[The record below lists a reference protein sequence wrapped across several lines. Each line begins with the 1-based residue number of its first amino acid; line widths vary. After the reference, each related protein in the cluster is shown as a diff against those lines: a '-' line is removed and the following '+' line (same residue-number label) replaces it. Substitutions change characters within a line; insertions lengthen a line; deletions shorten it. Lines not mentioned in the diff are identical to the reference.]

1 MAVRDLI
8 PRRAGRRGGLMRREA
23 DDPFRSLHRQMDR
36 LFDDFLHG
44 FELSPWVGEQWP
56 TLSGTY
62 APQVDVAE
70 DETHVTVT
78 AELPGMEEKDIDVA
92 LAHGNL
98 TLKGEKREEK
108 ESKERGYYRSERSYG
123 SFARTI
129 PLPCE
134 VEEDKVS
141 ATFKKGVLTITL
153 PKSPEAR
160 REVKHIEVKAE

>member
-8 PRRAGRRGGLMRREA
+8 PWRDRRREVPVRRDEA
-23 DDPFRSLHRQMDR
+23 DPFHSLHREMDR

-44 FELSPWVGEQWP
+44 FELAPWMGDRWP
-56 TLSGTY
+56 TMSRGY

-70 DETHVTVT
+70 TDTEVIVT

-98 TLKGEKREEK
+98 ALKGEKREEK

-141 ATFKKGVLTITL
+141 ATFKKGVLTISL
-153 PKSPEAR
+153 PKTPEAR
-160 REVKHIEVKAE
+160 REVKHIDVKTD

>member
-8 PRRAGRRGGLMRREA
+8 PRMAGRRGGLMRREA

-44 FELSPWVGEQWP
+44 FELSPWAGEHWP
-56 TLSGTY
+56 TMSGRY
-62 APQVDVAE
+62 APQVDVTEAE
-70 DETHVTVT
+70 TDVTVT
-78 AELPGMEEKDIDVA
+78 VELPGMEEKDIDVA

-108 ESKERGYYRSERSYG
+108 ESKEHGYYRSERSYG

-134 VEEDKVS
+134 VEEDQVS

-160 REVKHIEVKAE
+160 REVKHIEVKTD

>member
-8 PRRAGRRGGLMRREA
+8 PRKAGRRGGLIRREQ
-23 DDPFRSLHRQMDR
+23 DDPFRSLHRQMGR

-44 FELSPWVGEQWP
+44 FELSPWAGKRWP
-56 TLSGTY
+56 TMSRGY
-62 APQVDVAE
+62 APQIGVTENDTE
-70 DETHVTVT
+70 VTVT
-78 AELPGMEEKDIDVA
+78 AELPGMEEKDIDVS

-108 ESKERGYYRSERSYG
+108 ESQELGYYRSERSYG

-141 ATFKKGVLTITL
+141 ATFKKGVLTISL

-160 REVKHIEVKAE
+160 REVKHIEVKTD